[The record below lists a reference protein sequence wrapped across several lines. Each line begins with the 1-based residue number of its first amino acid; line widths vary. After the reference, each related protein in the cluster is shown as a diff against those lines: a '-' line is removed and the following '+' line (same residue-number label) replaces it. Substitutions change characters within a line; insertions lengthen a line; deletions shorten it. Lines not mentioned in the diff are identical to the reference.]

1 MKKAAKGSTQ
11 KEEISDKDSEL
22 QAIILADNFS
32 NKFWPITLEGSRV
45 NTFSLFISR
54 FLLGFNSFGQCHL
67 NRLCH
72 SISSHK

>member
-45 NTFSLFISR
+45 NNIFPLFYI
-54 FLLGFNSFGQCHL
+54 NIC
-67 NRLCH
+67 C
-72 SISSHK
+72 